1 MKNIHLFFALVACLF
16 VHQISYAKHLLEP
29 IHAQDS
35 IIINFGNGSKIVVY
49 VANEAD
55 KEKLKNLDVNALI
68 KKVAKQLEQLDDSGE
83 PKIVQEDG
91 VSMKIYYNEDK
102 QRKVVMDST
111 KKRKS
116 WDITWSDE
124 EEERRNKTRWVR
136 SYLDLDL
143 GLNNY
148 VGTLPNR
155 LYNLSPIGSRYVA
168 IGMGVR
174 IRLSKEKSPYIKTGL
189 EIAWNNLMFEN
200 NNIRVEKSTNSN
212 NLTLLESSINQDKSK
227 LVGCYLNVPVT
238 IGTRIKGTPFG
249 VSVGGYVGYRLD
261 SYAAFVESGK
271 DKQRVSD
278 SYFMNNIRYGLRAA
292 LDLKYATLFCN
303 YDLSPM
309 FNTTNAPNLQVISF
323 GVRFGSN
330 P

>member
-1 MKNIHLFFALVACLF
+1 MKTLYVFFSLIACLLLS
-16 VHQISYAKHLLEP
+16 QISWANNTLTP
-29 IHAQDS
+29 TQGQDS

-55 KEKLKNLDVNALI
+55 KEKLKNLDINALI

-83 PKIVQEDG
+83 PKVVNEDG

-102 QRKVVMDST
+102 QQKVVMDST

-116 WDITWSDE
+116 WNISWSDE
-124 EEERRNKTRWVR
+124 DEKPKNKTRWVR
-136 SYLDLDL
+136 SYVDLDL

-148 VGTLPNR
+148 LGTLPSR
-155 LYNLSPIGSRYVA
+155 LYDLSPIGSRYVA
-168 IGMGVR
+168 IGMGIR

-200 NNIRVEKSTNSN
+200 NNVRVGEAKFTNSF
-212 NLTLLESSINQDKSK
+212 TLAESPINQEKSK
-227 LVGCYLNVPVT
+227 LVGCYLNVPLT
-238 IGTRIKGTPFG
+238 IGTRIKGTPFS
-249 VSVGGYVGYRLD
+249 VSAGGYVGYRLD

-271 DKQRVSD
+271 DKQRIAD

-303 YDLSPM
+303 YDLSPL
-309 FNTTNAPNLQVISF
+309 FNTNNAPNLQVISF
-323 GVRFGSN
+323 GVRFGN
-330 P
+330 HP